1 MLQRSAM
8 NRGAVRKKSLAVLNC
23 GLTTLW
29 LTVGLSF
36 DGVGKSYSSG
46 GGHSSSSSS
55 RSSSSSSSSRSSSPG
70 GSHSSSSGPSRSSS
84 SGGGSKSYSSGPS
97 SSGERKGYSATKS
110 YTAGSGT
117 KYSSTPDSGKTKR
130 PSKPAPAP
138 SAPPSGSDFKF
149 DSGAA
154 RARKEQASKSEFARF
169 KETQNPPSTPPVSG
183 SRPAVN
189 ESYAAKPPPV
199 ANSVGQSG
207 SFRRTAYVPDITIV
221 QTRPSRIYN
230 VFSPYSYRPWVTYRD
245 PYGSS
250 FWWWLLD
257 RSIDDQA
264 WWAYHHRYDMD
275 PARYQALL
283 ASNQQLETRVADLE
297 GQRVERDPAYTPA
310 GLDRDL
316 MYSDR
321 YVTQT
326 FSNRPTRGGAIAFWV
341 FGVPAAAGTC
351 AFFIW
356 LIWIKRWQPAT

>member
-1 MLQRSAM
+1 M
-8 NRGAVRKKSLAVLNC
+8 NRGALRNKSLAVLNC

-29 LTVGLSF
+29 LTIGLSF
-36 DGVGKSYSSG
+36 DGVAKSYSSG
-46 GGHSSSSSS
+46 GSHSSSSSSSSS

-110 YTAGSGT
+110 YTAGSGS
-117 KYSSTPDSGKTKR
+117 KYSSTPDSGKTKS

-154 RARKEQASKSEFARF
+154 RARKEQASKSEFSRF

-189 ESYAAKPPPV
+189 ESYAAKPSPI
-199 ANSVGQSG
+199 ANSMGQSG
-207 SFRRTAYVPDITIV
+207 SSRRTVYVPDITIV

-257 RSIDDQA
+257 RSADDQA

-275 PARYQALL
+275 PARYQALV
-283 ASNQQLETRVADLE
+283 ASNQQLEARVADLE
-297 GQRVERDPAYTPA
+297 GRRVERNPAYTPA

-316 MYSDR
+316 MYSDQ
-321 YVTQT
+321 YVKQT
-326 FSNRPTRGGAIAFWV
+326 FSTRPTRGGVIAFWV